1 MIDSPHV
8 SSLCLGHCPPS
19 GPHFT
24 LGRPGSEVP
33 KPFRRLATVK
43 YAYAAII
50 LVASFAAQAQSIV
63 VASTTSTE
71 QSGLFSHLL
80 PEFKKASGID
90 VKVVA
95 LGTGQALDMGRRGD
109 ADVLFVHD
117 QVAEEKIVADGFA
130 VKRFPVMYN
139 DFVLVGPASDPAQT
153 RGKDVVEALK
163 KLAATNAS
171 FISRGDKS
179 GTHAAELR
187 FWKLA
192 GLADA
197 KGSGYKECGC
207 GMGPA
212 LNMASGTAAYVLADR
227 GTWLSFKNR
236 GDLTVLVEGDTKL
249 FNQYGVML
257 VNPAK
262 HPHVKVAEGQKFVD
276 WVVSNPGQAVI
287 AGYKIGGE
295 QLFFPN
301 ANAAGR

>member
-1 MIDSPHV
+1 MK
-8 SSLCLGHCPPS
+8 LFM
-19 GPHFT
+19 HFRT
-24 LGRPGSEVP
+24 LA
-33 KPFRRLATVK
+33 LMQYALAATVF
-43 YAYAAII
+43 
-50 LVASFAAQAQSIV
+50 VASVGAQAQSIV

-71 QSGLFSHLL
+71 QSGLFAYLL
-80 PEFKKASGID
+80 PEFKKASGLD

-130 VKRFPVMYN
+130 VKRLPVMYN
-139 DFVLVGPASDPAQT
+139 DFVLIGPKADPAKT
-153 RGKDVVEALK
+153 RGNDIVEALK
-163 KLAATNAS
+163 KLSAANAT

-187 FWKLA
+187 YWKA
-192 GLADA
+192 SGLQDHT
-197 KGSGYKECGC
+197 GSGYQACGC

-212 LNMASGTAAYVLADR
+212 LNIASSSGAYVLADR

-236 GDLTVLVEGDTKL
+236 GDLTVLVEGDKRL

-257 VNPAK
+257 VNPAR
-262 HPHVKVAEGQKFVD
+262 HPHVKAADGQKFVD
-276 WVVSNPGQAVI
+276 WVVSEPGQAVI
-287 AGYKIGGE
+287 ASYKIGGE

-301 ANAAGR
+301 ASK

>member
-1 MIDSPHV
+1 
-8 SSLCLGHCPPS
+8 
-19 GPHFT
+19 
-24 LGRPGSEVP
+24 
-33 KPFRRLATVK
+33 VK
-43 YAYAAII
+43 YGYTAIVLI
-50 LVASFAAQAQSIV
+50 ASTTLQAQTIV

-139 DFVLVGPASDPAQT
+139 DFVLVGPAADPAKT

-163 KLAATNAS
+163 KLSTTNAS

-187 FWKLA
+187 FWKMA
-192 GLADA
+192 GLLEA

-212 LNMASGTAAYVLADR
+212 LNMASATGAYVLTDR

-236 GDLTVLVEGDTKL
+236 GDLQVLVEGDSRL
-249 FNQYGVML
+249 FNQYGVMV
-257 VNPAK
+257 VNPAR
-262 HPHVKVAEGQKFVD
+262 HPHTKAADAQKFVD
-276 WVVSNPGQAVI
+276 WVTSAPGQAVI
-287 AGYKIGGE
+287 AAYKIDGQ

-301 ANAAGR
+301 AAR

>member
-1 MIDSPHV
+1 MSFRTRFQW
-8 SSLCLGHCPPS
+8 LALAALLWLG
-19 GPHFT
+19 
-24 LGRPGSEVP
+24 PG
-33 KPFRRLATVK
+33 
-43 YAYAAII
+43 
-50 LVASFAAQAQSIV
+50 AQAQSSLV
-63 VASTTSTE
+63 MASTTSTE

-80 PEFKKASGID
+80 PAFKQASGVDI
-90 VKVVA
+90 KVVA

-117 QVAEEKIVADGFA
+117 QAAEEKFVADGFG

-139 DFVLVGPASDPAQT
+139 DFVLVGPANDPAKT
-153 RGKDVVEALK
+153 RGKDIVAALQ
-163 KLAATNAS
+163 KLASANAN

-187 FWKLA
+187 YWKLA
-192 GLADA
+192 NLEA

-212 LNMASGTAAYVLADR
+212 LNMGASMGAYVLTDR

-236 GDLTVLVEGDTKL
+236 QDLQILVEGDNRL
-249 FNQYGVML
+249 FNQYGVMV

-262 HPHVKVAEGQKFVD
+262 HPHVKADLAQKFVD
-276 WVVSNPGQAVI
+276 WVISPQGQASI
-287 AGYKIGGE
+287 AAYKVGGE

-301 ANAAGR
+301 AGK